1 MAEEY
6 GGLKSNL
13 GSEGWS
19 LLGYARVAA
28 ALVVTVPLAS
38 LQYLMVNFVP
48 GAWWPVAGL
57 WHRTITALLG
67 IRVTVVGQERHE
79 GPVLYAANHI
89 SWLDIMVLG
98 GLLPNASFIAKSE
111 ISGWGVIGSLCKL
124 HKTVFVNRS
133 RRTDS
138 VRQRDSLTE
147 RVRGGDS
154 LILFPEGTSTDGMRV
169 SRFKS
174 ALFSVA
180 EQADAAT
187 EHNLVIQPIT
197 LAYTEMNGMPLIR
210 SQKPWVAWVGD
221 MELFSHLRQFLGRA
235 RVEATLEF
243 HAPITLAEAGGRK
256 ELAAYCEREIRMGLE
271 RAHRAEL
278 RHGPRAGLPAPA
290 ESPLLGGDQRL
301 A

>member
-13 GSEGWS
+13 GTEGWS
-19 LLGYARVAA
+19 LLGAARVAA
-28 ALVVTVPLAS
+28 AILVTVPLAS
-38 LQYLMVNFVP
+38 LQYLMVNFAP
-48 GAWWPVAGL
+48 GVWWPVAGL

-67 IRVTVVGQERHE
+67 IRVQIIGLERHK

-89 SWLDIMVLG
+89 SWVDILVLG

-124 HKTVFVNRS
+124 QKTVFVNRS

-138 VRQRDSLTE
+138 VRQRDRLTE

-180 EQADAAT
+180 EQADEAT

-243 HAPITLAEAGGRK
+243 HAPISLAEAGGRK

-278 RHGPRAGLPAPA
+278 RHGPRARLLAPS
-290 ESPLLGGDQRL
+290 EEPLLDGDQRL